1 MSEIIEKALNTGPIQ
16 SAGSST
22 TSEIGAAAVNTGTG
36 LSSITSNSG
45 GALLPTQSRQ
55 FIDYI
60 FDQMVLAKDGR
71 RVVMQANTMELDKVQ
86 VGSRMV
92 RKANQAGLGVFSAG
106 STSVGST
113 PSYPQSANLGQAQFT
128 KVEVTT
134 TKFRLDYE
142 LSTEA
147 LEDNIEGAG
156 LEDHIARL
164 MAVQFGNDLED
175 IAINGTAADVAAG
188 ASATIYDWTGGTGTS
203 SYPLTLNGFVY
214 LVANASATGA
224 DPNHFGVST
233 AIASAT
239 YWTSTGMSTT
249 AGSAIQTVE
258 ALYNRLPRKFQ
269 QRRNELKV
277 YGSTKN
283 IQTLLTDLRK
293 VGYGNAIGNST
304 EPIATEVLNGA
315 RPRVGGP
322 AGAQYQVFGIPILE
336 VPLYPDTF
344 MDLTFPSN
352 RIWGFQR
359 DITVH
364 REFQPKKD
372 TVEYTVYVR
381 MGVNIEEA
389 SAFTY
394 VYNGVA
400 GS

>member
-1 MSEIIEKALNTGPIQ
+1 MSEIIEKA
-16 SAGSST
+16 AGSPGNITQSIRT
-22 TSEIGAAAVNTGTG
+22 GLNGEIGTSGTYG
-36 LSSITSNSG
+36 GNGGSDLTANAG

-71 RVVMQANTMELDKVQ
+71 RVVMQANTMELDKIQ
-86 VGSRMV
+86 VGSRVV
-92 RKANQAGLGVFSAG
+92 RKANQAGIGVFKAG
-106 STSVGST
+106 TAAATS
-113 PSYPQSANLGQAQFT
+113 PDYPYADNLGNAQFT
-128 KVEVTT
+128 KVEVVT

-175 IAINGTAADVAAG
+175 IAINGVAASAGVYTG
-188 ASATIYDWTGGTGTS
+188 AT
-203 SYPLTLNGFVY
+203 YPYTLDGFVQ
-214 LVANASATGA
+214 LVGSSASG
-224 DPNHFGVST
+224 DNHFGAAT
-233 AIASAT
+233 GIASAT
-239 YWTSTGMSTT
+239 YFTATGLSTA
-249 AGSAIQTVE
+249 AGSAILAIE
-258 ALYNRLPRKFQ
+258 ALYNALPRKFQ

-283 IQTLLTDLRK
+283 IQTLLSDLRK
-293 VGYGNAIGNST
+293 VGYSGGIGNST
-304 EPIATEVLNGA
+304 QEIANEVLNGG

-322 AGAQYQVFGIPILE
+322 AGAQYQVFGIPVLE
-336 VPLYPDTF
+336 VPLYPDTYV
-344 MDLTFPSN
+344 DLTFPTN
-352 RIWGFQR
+352 RVWGFQR

-364 REFQPKKD
+364 REFKPKKD

-389 SAFTY
+389 SAFAY
-394 VYNGVA
+394 VK
-400 GS
+400 S

>member
-1 MSEIIEKALNTGPIQ
+1 MSEILEKAGGNAGVTQSIRTGLNGEI
-16 SAGSST
+16 GNST
-22 TSEIGAAAVNTGTG
+22 TYGGNGGTD
-36 LSSITSNSG
+36 LANNAG

-86 VGSRMV
+86 VGSRTV
-92 RKANQAGLGVFSAG
+92 RKANQAGIGVFNAAASAA
-106 STSVGST
+106 TT
-113 PSYPQSANLGQAQFT
+113 PAYPYAENLGEALFT

-175 IAINGTAADVAAG
+175 IAINGVAASGGVYTG
-188 ASATIYDWTGGTGTS
+188 AT
-203 SYPLTLNGFVY
+203 YPYTLDGFVQ
-214 LVANASATGA
+214 LVATSASGSTHFAAANAL
-224 DPNHFGVST
+224 
-233 AIASAT
+233 ASAT
-239 YWTSTGMSTT
+239 YFTGTGLSTT

-258 ALYNRLPRKFQ
+258 ALYNALPRKFQ

-283 IQTLLTDLRK
+283 VQTLLTDLRK
-293 VGYGNAIGNST
+293 VGYSGGIGNST
-304 EPIATEVLNGA
+304 QEIANEVLNGG

-322 AGAQYQVFGIPILE
+322 AGAQYQVFGIPVLE
-336 VPLYPDTF
+336 VPLYPDTY
-344 MDLTFPSN
+344 MDLTFPTN
-352 RIWGFQR
+352 RVWGFQR

-364 REFQPKKD
+364 REFKPKKD

-389 SAFTY
+389 SAFAY
-394 VYNGVA
+394 VKA
-400 GS
+400 